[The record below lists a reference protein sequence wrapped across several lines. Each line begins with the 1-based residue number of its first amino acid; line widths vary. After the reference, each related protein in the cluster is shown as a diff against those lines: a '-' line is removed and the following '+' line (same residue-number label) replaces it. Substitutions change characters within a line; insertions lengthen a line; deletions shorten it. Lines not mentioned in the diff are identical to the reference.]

1 MTYEDIRAALDRAA
15 ATDPQLRSV
24 MKRIREGKATFRDTA
39 AYAQRFSVLLG
50 DVFSAQAEDLSPEE
64 REAVCKALL
73 RGNYDEIGR
82 VFAQVQERIDE
93 ENGLHLT
100 AVRPAYPTERVDQLA
115 HSLLD
120 PGVQPETIRRRAQN
134 GAANVSQSF
143 HDDLIAENA
152 KIRSALG
159 LKCYLVRETDG
170 SCCKWCDSLA
180 GRYVY
185 GSHPGD
191 IFRRH
196 DNCTCT
202 VTYENGRERQ
212 DVWSK
217 RTWDARDPKEVMRQ
231 AEKPVKLTQEQAE
244 RLQENALQRLTLAG
258 ERDIMNIVA
267 DPGSIY
273 HEITNQAIDRVPM
286 PDLFEDVK
294 RNRRHQE
301 ASKALLREAQKY
313 APGVEVSA
321 VYDADMKP
329 IEGFG
334 YVIGKKGHV
343 RIDNPGVPF
352 HAIHNHG
359 SGETLSFT
367 DMRNFVN
374 NPASLSIT
382 AVGNTG
388 SVYSLARS
396 ENSDSL
402 GYGYFLHNKSKTV
415 IFSANGVNFTLEKI
429 ADKHTREDLKPIVD
443 AFSAEQR
450 KALAEAILSQIEKC
464 LRGGAKYGFQYTKI
478 SP

>member
-39 AYAQRFSVLLG
+39 AYSQRLSALLG
-50 DVFSAQAEDLSPEE
+50 QVFSAEVEAMSPEE
-64 REAVCKALL
+64 RETICKALL

-196 DNCTCT
+196 DNCGCT

-231 AEKPVKLTQEQAE
+231 AREPTRFSEEEA
-244 RLQENALQRLTLAG
+244 R
-258 ERDIMNIVA
+258 NIEMHQLSQIHGLDFSA
-267 DPGSIY
+267 MPGK
-273 HEITNQAIDRVPM
+273 D
-286 PDLFEDVK
+286 
-294 RNRRHQE
+294 
-301 ASKALLREAQKY
+301 
-313 APGVEVSA
+313 SA
-321 VYDADMKP
+321 AVADMKF
-329 IEGFG
+329 INSEAFASKFRGKYENEAVENAVVSACRQIVKNRNGTYYEEAFFIDAHSG
-334 YVIGKKGHV
+334 ETFSYVKGKQK
-343 RIDNPGVPF
+343 NGVKMP
-352 HAIHNHG
+352 ATLKKRLTNAPENSIIMIHNHPNSSPLSTDDYRTSTKYAALHEVIACCHNGDVYVFRNTFGTEG
-359 SGETLSFT
+359 SIIKYPDGREECESVRDFRVAFTKNQVRLLQEDFEARHNAWLST
-367 DMRNFVN
+367 
-374 NPASLSIT
+374 SI
-382 AVGNTG
+382 
-388 SVYSLARS
+388 
-396 ENSDSL
+396 
-402 GYGYFLHNKSKTV
+402 
-415 IFSANGVNFTLEKI
+415 
-429 ADKHTREDLKPIVD
+429 
-443 AFSAEQR
+443 
-450 KALAEAILSQIEKC
+450 
-464 LRGGAKYGFQYTKI
+464 LRGFFYEKR
-478 SP
+478 

>member
-1 MTYEDIRAALDRAA
+1 MTYDDIRAAIDRAA

-39 AYAQRFSVLLG
+39 AYSQRLSALLG
-50 DVFSAQAEDLSPEE
+50 EVFSTQAENLSPEE
-64 REAVCKALL
+64 REAICKALL

-196 DNCTCT
+196 DNCGCT

-217 RTWDARDPKEVMRQ
+217 RTWDAQDPKEVMRQ
-231 AEKPVKLTQEQAE
+231 AREPVKLTQEQAE
-244 RLQENALQRLTLAG
+244 RLQENALQQLTLAG
-258 ERDIMNIVA
+258 ERDII
-267 DPGSIY
+267 DLGSDAMFRRKKEGKI
-273 HEITNQAIDRVPM
+273 EPM
-286 PDLFEDVK
+286 PKKQFQRIVK
-294 RNRRHQE
+294 RFKEQGGIFQFNE
-301 ASKALLREAQKY
+301 
-313 APGVEVSA
+313 
-321 VYDADMKP
+321 
-329 IEGFG
+329 
-334 YVIGKKGHV
+334 
-343 RIDNPGVPF
+343 
-352 HAIHNHG
+352 
-359 SGETLSFT
+359 ETDSYLES
-367 DMRNFVN
+367 RN
-374 NPASLSIT
+374 
-382 AVGNTG
+382 
-388 SVYSLARS
+388 
-396 ENSDSL
+396 
-402 GYGYFLHNKSKTV
+402 
-415 IFSANGVNFTLEKI
+415 
-429 ADKHTREDLKPIVD
+429 
-443 AFSAEQR
+443 
-450 KALAEAILSQIEKC
+450 AEAITYDAKTILIRQNPGRASVYEELIHTAQYRLGRNDGSYPSRLRCEIEAQEKM
-464 LRGGAKYGFQYTKI
+464 LRNAKAYKLTEPEIMQTQKALVAYQNELEAYYKNGGE
-478 SP
+478 